1 MSEAASDRRLN
12 GLILIT
18 GSVLGILLIALIF
31 RVVVPRIEPGRDED
45 GDILISEVIQ
55 VQVLNGAGRAGLANR
70 FTTALR
76 KNGFDV
82 VETGNF
88 ESFDIP
94 NTYVIDRLGNL
105 ENARRVARALNLGE
119 DRIVREVSEGFYLDA
134 TVVIGLDYDSLNL
147 P

>member
-1 MSEAASDRRLN
+1 MSTTTPEKRLN
-12 GLILIT
+12 LLIWVA
-18 GSVLGILLIALIF
+18 GSVLTILIAALLF
-31 RVVVPRIEPGRDED
+31 RIVVPRIYSDRDEN
-45 GDILISEVIQ
+45 GQALISDIIQ

-70 FTTALR
+70 FTAALR

-105 ENARRVARALNLGE
+105 ENARRVARALNLEE

-134 TVVIGLDYDSLNL
+134 TVVIGLDYDTLNL

>member
-1 MSEAASDRRLN
+1 MSDSSTDRRLN
-12 GLILIT
+12 LLIWST
-18 GSVLGILLIALIF
+18 GTLLAILLVFLIF
-31 RVVVPRIEPGRDED
+31 RVVVPRIEPDRDSD
-45 GDILISEVIQ
+45 GNVLISDVIQ

-70 FTTALR
+70 FTSALR

-88 ESFDIP
+88 ESFEIP

-119 DRIVREVSEGFYLDA
+119 DRIVREVSEGFFLDA

>member
-1 MSEAASDRRLN
+1 MSASKSERRLN
-12 GLILIT
+12 
-18 GSVLGILLIALIF
+18 LLIWVAGSLLTVLIAAFLF
-31 RVVVPRIEPGRDED
+31 RVVVPRIHSDRDA
-45 GDILISEVIQ
+45 GGQTLISDIIQ

-70 FTTALR
+70 FTAALR

-94 NTYVIDRLGNL
+94 STYVIDRLGNI
-105 ENARRVARALNLGE
+105 ENARRVARALNLDE
-119 DRIVREVSEGFYLDA
+119 DRIVREISEGFYLDA
-134 TVVIGLDYDSLNL
+134 TVVIGLDYDTLNL

>member
-1 MSEAASDRRLN
+1 MSESASDRRLN
-12 GLILIT
+12 TLILVS
-18 GSVLGILLIALIF
+18 GSVLVVMLIAFVF
-31 RVVVPRIEPGRDED
+31 RVVVPRIEPGRSSD
-45 GDILISEVIQ
+45 GDELISEVIQ

-70 FTTALR
+70 FTSALR

-88 ESFDIP
+88 ESFDVP
-94 NTYVIDRLGNL
+94 NTYVIDRIGNL

-119 DRIVREVSEGFYLDA
+119 DRVVREVSKGFFLDA

>member
-1 MSEAASDRRLN
+1 MSESSTDHRLN
-12 GLILIT
+12 LLLWST
-18 GSVLGILLIALIF
+18 GTLLVVLLIFLIF
-31 RVVVPRIEPGRDED
+31 RVVVPRIEPSRDSH
-45 GDILISEVIQ
+45 GNALISDVIQ

-70 FTTALR
+70 FTSALR

-94 NTYVIDRLGNL
+94 HTYVIDRLGNL

>member
-1 MSEAASDRRLN
+1 MSEAATDRRLN
-12 GLILIT
+12 GLILVT
-18 GSVLGILLIALIF
+18 GTVLGILLIALIF
-31 RVVVPRIEPGRDED
+31 RVVVPRIQPARDQD
-45 GDILISEVIQ
+45 GNVLISQVIQ

-70 FTTALR
+70 FTSALR

-94 NTYVIDRLGNL
+94 KTYVIDRLGNL

>member
-1 MSEAASDRRLN
+1 MSESASDRRLN
-12 GLILIT
+12 GLILVT
-18 GSVLGILLIALIF
+18 GALLAVLVIALVV
-31 RVVVPRIEPGRDED
+31 RVVVPRIEPDRDED
-45 GDILISEVIQ
+45 GNVLISDVIQ

-70 FTTALR
+70 FTSALR

-94 NTYVIDRLGNL
+94 HTYVIDRLGNL

-119 DRIVREVSEGFYLDA
+119 DRIVREVSEGFFLDA

>member
-1 MSEAASDRRLN
+1 MSSSKSERRLN
-12 GLILIT
+12 
-18 GSVLGILLIALIF
+18 LLIWIAGSILTILVVALLF
-31 RVVVPRIEPGRDED
+31 RVVVPRIHSDRDS
-45 GDILISEVIQ
+45 GGQVLISDIIQ

-70 FTTALR
+70 FTAALR

-105 ENARRVARALNLGE
+105 ENARRVARALNLDE

-134 TVVIGLDYDSLNL
+134 TVVIGLDYDTLNL

>member
-1 MSEAASDRRLN
+1 MSASKSESRLN
-12 GLILIT
+12 
-18 GSVLGILLIALIF
+18 LLIWVAGSILMVLIVALLF
-31 RVVVPRIEPGRDED
+31 RVVVPRIHSDRDAS
-45 GDILISEVIQ
+45 GQALISDIIQ

-70 FTTALR
+70 FTAALR

-94 NTYVIDRLGNL
+94 NTYVIDRLGNI
-105 ENARRVARALNLGE
+105 ENARRVARALNLDE

-134 TVVIGLDYDSLNL
+134 TVVIGLDYDTLNL

>member
-12 GLILIT
+12 GLILVT

-31 RVVVPRIEPGRDED
+31 RVVVPRIEPDRDED

-70 FTTALR
+70 FTSALR

>member
-1 MSEAASDRRLN
+1 MSEAATDRRLN
-12 GLILIT
+12 GLILVT
-18 GSVLGILLIALIF
+18 GTVLGILLIALIF
-31 RVVVPRIEPGRDED
+31 RVVVPRIEPARDED
-45 GDILISEVIQ
+45 GNVLISQVIQ

-70 FTTALR
+70 FTSALR

>member
-1 MSEAASDRRLN
+1 MSESASDRRLN
-12 GLILIT
+12 GLILVT
-18 GSVLGILLIALIF
+18 GALLAVLVIALVV
-31 RVVVPRIEPGRDED
+31 RVVVPRIEPDRDED
-45 GDILISEVIQ
+45 GNVLISDVIQ

-70 FTTALR
+70 FTSALR

-94 NTYVIDRLGNL
+94 HTYVIDRLGNL

-119 DRIVREVSEGFYLDA
+119 DRIVREVSEGFFLDA
-134 TVVIGLDYDSLNL
+134 TVVIGLDYDTLNL

>member
-1 MSEAASDRRLN
+1 MSEKTSEKRLN
-12 GLILIT
+12 LLILLT
-18 GSVLGILLIALIF
+18 GSLLVVLVIALLF
-31 RVVVPRIEPGRDED
+31 RVVVPRIQSERNAGGAE
-45 GDILISEVIQ
+45 LISDVIQ

-70 FTTALR
+70 FTSALR

-105 ENARRVARALNLGE
+105 ENARRVARALNLSE